1 MKTKCKER
9 QHKSKPQ
16 NRGREGG
23 GRFTGTTVKRQVAQ
37 REEARYMG
45 RQKKPENEKESKD

>member
-1 MKTKCKER
+1 VKTKCKER